1 MSVVWDDGPLGNPLW
16 TALRGPHAPFGE
28 GTEHAARYHSPVA
41 AFAGLAEDSPQAWAD
56 LTALTPSG
64 ELAVLFAPEVFG
76 APAGWTRGF
85 VGNPLQM
92 VQARPLDAAPDA
104 GGLSVRELGAQDVE
118 AMLALVALTR
128 PGPFLPRTPELGLY
142 LGAWDDAAPG
152 GPRLAA
158 MAGQRAQPPGHREIS
173 AVCTH
178 PDYRRRGLAR
188 ALVAQLA
195 AHSHAAGEV
204 PFLHVNLENEGA
216 IAVYRDLGFEPVRQ
230 LRATVL
236 KRE

>member
-1 MSVVWDDGPLGNPLW
+1 MSLVWESGPLGNPMW
-16 TALRGPHAPFGE
+16 TALHGPQLAYGE
-28 GTEHAARYHSPVA
+28 GTLHAARYRSEVA
-41 AFAGLAEDSPQAWAD
+41 AFAGLREDTPQAWAD

-64 ELAVLFAPEVFG
+64 ELAILFAPEVIE

-92 VQARPLDAAPDA
+92 VQARPQTTPVQTGDLH
-104 GGLSVRELGAQDVE
+104 LRELTAADVD
-118 AMLALVALTR
+118 AMLELAALTR

-142 LGAWDDAAPG
+142 LGVWDESGDA
-152 GPRLAA
+152 PRLAA

-188 ALVAQLA
+188 TLVAQLA

-236 KRE
+236 KRD

>member
-1 MSVVWDDGPLGNPLW
+1 MSIVWEDGPLGNPIW
-16 TALRGPHAPFGE
+16 TALRGPQAAFAQTTNLAAHYAP
-28 GTEHAARYHSPVA
+28 PVA
-41 AFAGLAEDSPQAWAD
+41 VFAGLAEDTPQAWAD
-56 LTALTPSG
+56 LTAMTPAG
-64 ELAVLFAPEVFG
+64 GLAVLFAPEVID

-92 VQARPLDAAPDA
+92 VQARPQATGAQPD
-104 GGLSVRELGAQDVE
+104 GLSVRELTADDVGAMMD
-118 AMLALVALTR
+118 LTALTR

-142 LGAWDDAAPG
+142 LGVWDESGDA
-152 GPRLAA
+152 PRLAA
-158 MAGQRAQPPGHREIS
+158 MAGQRLQPPGHREIS

-188 ALVAQLA
+188 TLVARLA

-216 IAVYRDLGFEPVRQ
+216 VAVYRDLGFEPVRQ

-236 KRE
+236 NRE

>member
-1 MSVVWDDGPLGNPLW
+1 MSIVWEDGPLGNPIW
-16 TALRGPHAPFGE
+16 TALRGPQAAFAQATDLAAHYAP
-28 GTEHAARYHSPVA
+28 PVA
-41 AFAGLAEDSPQAWAD
+41 VFAGLAEDTPQAWAD
-56 LTALTPSG
+56 LTAMTPAG
-64 ELAVLFAPEVFG
+64 GLAVLFAPEVIE

-92 VQARPLDAAPDA
+92 VQARPQAAVPGAPD
-104 GGLSVRELGAQDVE
+104 LHTRELTAADVD
-118 AMLALVALTR
+118 AMLELVALTR
-128 PGPFLPRTPELGLY
+128 PGPFLARTPDLGLY
-142 LGAWDDAAPG
+142 LGVWDESGDA
-152 GPRLAA
+152 PRLAA

-188 ALVAQLA
+188 TLVAELA

-204 PFLHVNLENEGA
+204 PFLYVNLENEGA